1 MTTRV
6 DVDDLLAMS
15 QDESHSLYRSNQIAG
30 LIPSG
35 QAKGTVSVARDTTPN
50 ETAEKLDHVFRLA
63 R

>member
-30 LIPSG
+30 LIPSDR
-35 QAKGTVSVARDTTPN
+35 QKAQ
-50 ETAEKLDHVFRLA
+50 
-63 R
+63 